1 MTTNRPSIEDITA
14 LNGKIFAMLN
24 DEEMGVLNFY
34 GERGRKFG
42 ISVQIINKADP
53 VALKN
58 AKSKLEA
65 DHILKSANSTISVS
79 VSN

>member
-34 GERGRKFG
+34 RERGRKFG

-58 AKSKLEA
+58 AKSKQDA